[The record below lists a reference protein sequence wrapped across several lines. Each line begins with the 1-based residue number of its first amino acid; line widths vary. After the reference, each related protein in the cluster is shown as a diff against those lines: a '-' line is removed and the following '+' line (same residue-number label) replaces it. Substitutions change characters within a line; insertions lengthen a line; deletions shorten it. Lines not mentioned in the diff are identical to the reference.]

1 MALTGKSL
9 RHQLPCNLQ
18 LPVRRYLV
26 WGIECPRPLNK
37 SDAKDLGSPFC
48 YEYSTGARLQKAQL
62 QKLKEAWNSCEVSVN
77 NAFNTTRPR
86 PDKLPMP
93 HHHRSGSLIPF
104 PVLTSNQ
111 LICGFVGVLF
121 LKNNGV
127 FLSALDRLST
137 TNLSWNP
144 NAIKDSHYHFG
155 EAWVD
160 MSQRR
165 NSHHY
170 IMKLLATKWSTLRSG
185 MVTDPSEEQEDTSAF
200 WAALETRWP
209 FLQRSCCLLMSL
221 NCCKEKGWIN
231 TVAWLGENLTHAR

>member
-9 RHQLPCNLQ
+9 RRQLPCNLQ

-26 WGIECPRPLNK
+26 WGIECPRPLNRF
-37 SDAKDLGSPFC
+37 DAKDLGSPFC

-93 HHHRSGSLIPF
+93 HRHRSGSLIPF

-111 LICGFVGVLF
+111 LICSFVGVLF

-144 NAIKDSHYHFG
+144 NARMLSKIPTIILEKHDLTCLKGGTHTITLWNCQPPS
-155 EAWVD
+155 EARWGQGW
-160 MSQRR
+160 SQILQKSRR
-165 NSHHY
+165 
-170 IMKLLATKWSTLRSG
+170 TLRPCQA
-185 MVTDPSEEQEDTSAF
+185 DYP
-200 WAALETRWP
+200 
-209 FLQRSCCLLMSL
+209 MSL
-221 NCCKEKGWIN
+221 GNYVN
-231 TVAWLGENLTHAR
+231 Y